1 MSEDTIYRPTFG
13 HMTSAPATS
22 QRDRAV
28 ALLKAYGP
36 MRRVEL
42 SDAGIHP
49 ETLARMLQDR
59 TLTRVARGL
68 YQLADA
74 EVTTPHDLVKV
85 AKLVP
90 KGVICLVSA
99 LQFHDLTLQT
109 PGRVWLA
116 IGPKARKPKI
126 DYPQTRIVRFGP
138 QSLCLGVQTH
148 TVDGVSV
155 PIFDPAKTIV
165 DCFRFRQH
173 VGLDVALEG
182 LHNVMRSG
190 KVKPAQIVGYARDTR
205 IWSVLRP
212 YLETVV
218 ADGA

>member
-1 MSEDTIYRPTFG
+1 
-13 HMTSAPATS
+13 
-22 QRDRAV
+22 
-28 ALLKAYGP
+28 
-36 MRRVEL
+36 MRRIEL

-49 ETLARMLQDR
+49 EILARMLKDR
-59 TLTRVARGL
+59 ILTRVTRGL

-74 EVTTPHDLVKV
+74 EVTEPHDLAEV

-116 IGPKARKPKI
+116 IGQKARKPKI
-126 DYPQTRIVRFGP
+126 GYPPTRIVRFGP
-138 QSLCLGVQTH
+138 RALSLGVQTH

-155 PIFDPAKTIV
+155 PIFDPAKTVV
-165 DCFRFRQH
+165 DCFRFRQY

-190 KVKPAQIVGYARDTR
+190 KVKPAQIVLYARDTR

>member
-1 MSEDTIYRPTFG
+1 MP
-13 HMTSAPATS
+13 PATTTS
-22 QRDRAV
+22 QRDRAI
-28 ALLKAYGP
+28 ALLKASGP
-36 MRRVEL
+36 MRGVEL

-49 ETLARMLQDR
+49 ETLARMLKDR
-59 TLTRVARGL
+59 ILTRVTRGL

-74 EVTTPHDLVKV
+74 EVTAPHDLAEV
-85 AKLVP
+85 AKLAP

-99 LQFHDLTLQT
+99 LQFHELTLQI

-116 IGPKARKPKI
+116 IGSRARRPSF
-126 DYPQTRIVRFGP
+126 DYPPTRIVRFGP
-138 QSLCLGVQTH
+138 RALSRGVQTH
-148 TVDGVSV
+148 NVDGVSV
-155 PIFDPAKTIV
+155 PIFDPAKTVV

-182 LHNVMRSG
+182 LHNVIRSG
-190 KVKPAQIVGYARDTR
+190 KAKPMQLVDYSRATR

-218 ADGA
+218 AEGA

>member
-1 MSEDTIYRPTFG
+1 
-13 HMTSAPATS
+13 
-22 QRDRAV
+22 
-28 ALLKAYGP
+28 
-36 MRRVEL
+36 MRRIEL
-42 SDAGIHP
+42 GDAGIHP
-49 ETLARMLQDR
+49 ETLARMLRDR
-59 TLTRVARGL
+59 TLTRVTRGL

-74 EVTTPHDLVKV
+74 EVTTPHDLVEV

-116 IGPKARKPKI
+116 IGSKARKPKI
-126 DYPQTRIVRFGP
+126 DYPPTRIVRFGP

-148 TVDGVSV
+148 TIDGVSV
-155 PIFDPAKTIV
+155 PIFDPAKTVV

-190 KVKPAQIVGYARDTR
+190 KVKPAQIVRYARDTR

>member
-1 MSEDTIYRPTFG
+1 
-13 HMTSAPATS
+13 
-22 QRDRAV
+22 
-28 ALLKAYGP
+28 
-36 MRRVEL
+36 MRSNEL

-49 ETLARMLQDR
+49 ETLARMLRDR
-59 TLTRVARGL
+59 ALTRVTRGL
-68 YQLADA
+68 YQLVDA
-74 EVTTPHDLVKV
+74 EVTASHDLAEI

-99 LQFHDLTLQT
+99 LQFHDLTLHM

-116 IGPKARKPKI
+116 IGPRARKPRF
-126 DYPQTRIVRFGP
+126 DHPPTRIVRFGP
-138 QSLCLGVQTH
+138 RALSLGVQTH
-148 TVDGVSV
+148 AVDGVSV
-155 PIFDPAKTIV
+155 PIFDPAKTVV

-182 LHNVMRSG
+182 LHNVIRSG
-190 KVKPAQIVGYARDTR
+190 KAKPAQIVDYARDTR